1 LQGFDQAFSH
11 FGWYRSNLIRLV
23 WGFEMPA
30 GPVAAQAR
38 QGEMATI

>member
-1 LQGFDQAFSH
+1 LQGFDQAFSR

-30 GPVAAQAR
+30 AQAR
-38 QGEMATI
+38 QGEMAKI